1 MDHTPRNTNGHME
14 TNEKKAAAPREFL
27 TVSILAAS
35 IGSGAALELAAVIE
49 PAASDTRPIKNPT
62 ANTKL
67 TTTSYRGERHL

>member
-27 TVSILAAS
+27 TVSS
-35 IGSGAALELAAVIE
+35 PAAVLA
-49 PAASDTRPIKNPT
+49 PAASDTRPIKNPK